1 MEVEEQLLAKA
12 RRELFEHRLVVEAVL
27 AAQHKEEFMKGL
39 QAALAQPTADRHR
52 LLMQALRG
60 VFRAAKPA

>member
-1 MEVEEQLLAKA
+1 MCIRDRGAAALLP
-12 RRELFEHRLVVEAVL
+12 VPEAVL